1 MADSQLLGSRY
12 RFVKTLG
19 SDPKGSTYLVVDTF
33 LEGHPKCVVKKL
45 RLPGKSSKA
54 IRFIL
59 VLLKKKAEALK
70 HVGSHDQIPKILAY
84 FEENNFFYLVEEFI
98 PGRPLSEVL
107 KPRQTL
113 SEAAVQHLI
122 REVLKILLVVH
133 SWGVIHRCIKPS
145 NLIQRRPDKQL
156 VLTGFGI
163 FKEISAQNGRR
174 HSGSY
179 DKTFH
184 NGASAYVPI
193 EQEAGQC
200 HFSSD
205 IYAVGMIG
213 VQALT
218 GLPPQEL
225 QQLKRIVHANDGEQI
240 PESLSWHS
248 YAKVSPEFQ
257 QILDRM
263 ISPNPDYR
271 YSTAASVLEDLD
283 KLHTAKSVLNKAVDS
298 AIQRT
303 SVLNVP
309 EQPRAIAHPRRSK
322 PFVFW
327 GLTSLALLIV
337 ALGIVAARIPQRIWA
352 SNALRQGQV
361 SEESQQY
368 EEAIAQYSKAIQS
381 YPTSEAYTNRGIA
394 LFLNGQYL
402 RSQEDFTRA
411 IELDGT
417 QAEPYYYR
425 GNARYALGNL
435 EGALDDYTQAINLD
449 PDGTLKAYVNRG
461 TVRAELGDDEA
472 AIVDYSEAIQRDPNF
487 YEAYLN
493 RCLSYSNVDEHQAAI
508 TDCSQAIRLEPDSV
522 LAYQNRGLVRRRLGE
537 PIGAIQDFNI
547 AINLDP
553 DDPDPYYNR
562 GLAREEVGEL
572 VGAIAD
578 YTQAINLDPTHTFAY
593 YDRAI
598 ARMQDNDYE
607 GALTDLEIA
616 AKLCLDAGREGCYND
631 TQYKINE
638 IQGILRSQADATSS
652 LTPNRELND
661 LQQDPNDG
669 ASPIPQLEPEPNSL
683 EPNGEFEPQ

>member
-1 MADSQLLGSRY
+1 MTDSQLLGSRY
-12 RFVKTLG
+12 QFVKTLG

-70 HVGSHDQIPKILAY
+70 HVGSHEQIPKILAY
-84 FEENNFFYLVEEFI
+84 FEEANHFYLVEEFI

-145 NLIQRRPDKQL
+145 NLIQRHPDNQL

-163 FKEISAQNGRR
+163 FKEISNQNGYR
-174 HSGSY
+174 HSSQY
-179 DKTFH
+179 EKRSA

-193 EQEAGQC
+193 EQAAGQR

-213 VQALT
+213 IQALT

-225 QQLKRIVHANDGEQI
+225 QQLKRMGHASEGRI
-240 PESLSWHS
+240 PESMSWHS

-257 QILDRM
+257 NILDRM
-263 ISPNPDYR
+263 ISSNPDHR
-271 YSTAASVLEDLD
+271 YTTAASVLEDLD
-283 KLHTAKSVLNKAVDS
+283 KLSIVRPMEASSVAPAGKRWSITQSLQQDEGVPS
-298 AIQRT
+298 RT
-303 SVLNVP
+303 SKRWL
-309 EQPRAIAHPRRSK
+309 
-322 PFVFW
+322 FL
-327 GLTSLALLIV
+327 GLTGLMLLLVGLGAV
-337 ALGIVAARIPQRIWA
+337 ATRVPQRIWA
-352 SNALRQGQV
+352 ANALKQGQV
-361 SEESQQY
+361 SQESENY
-368 EEAIAQYSKAIQS
+368 VDAIAQYTQAIQN

-394 LFLNGQYL
+394 LFLNEEYL
-402 RSQEDFTRA
+402 RAQEDFTRA
-411 IELDGT
+411 IELDAS
-417 QAEPYYYR
+417 QSQPFYYR
-425 GNARYALGNL
+425 GNTRYLLGDL
-435 EGALDDYTQAINLD
+435 DGALEDYTKAININ
-449 PDGTLKAYVNRG
+449 PDGTLKSYVNRG

-472 AIVDYSEAIQRDPNF
+472 AIVDYSEAIQRNPNLA
-487 YEAYLN
+487 EAYVN
-493 RCLSYSNVDEHQAAI
+493 RCLSYSNIGKHQEAI
-508 TDCSQAIRLEPDSV
+508 TDCSQAIRLEPNSV

-553 DDPDPYYNR
+553 TDPDPYYNR
-562 GLAREEVGEL
+562 GLAREEVGEMI
-572 VGAIAD
+572 GAIAD
-578 YTQAINLDPTHTFAY
+578 YTKAIELDPAHTFAY

-598 ARMQDNDYE
+598 ARMKSEDYE
-607 GALTDLEIA
+607 GALADLEIA

-631 TQYKINE
+631 TQYAINE
-638 IQGILRSQADATSS
+638 IQGILHQQQGTPSS
-652 LTPNRELND
+652 IPPTREF
-661 LQQDPNDG
+661 
-669 ASPIPQLEPEPNSL
+669 NSL
-683 EPNGEFEPQ
+683 ERELGEIENDGFDRPAFEGQNPNNRDFNGG